1 MRHRLLLALS
11 LVAAPL
17 AFGCSAAGAKDG
29 ASDLGGSDDNDG
41 GAGRDGFNPNNDGGL
56 GGLDPDSHA
65 PLDPKAD
72 NDGDGYL
79 YADDCDDTNKLINP
93 GAFDVVGDKVDNDC
107 NGKVDDV
114 PNCDVSL
121 ALDTGNPMDFA
132 KSLGLCNATTA
143 GATGKNKIWGVI
155 SATLK
160 TVDGT
165 QDPLPAQ
172 YGLEAAWG
180 SAVRPKDG
188 GTIAVLSTGSAR
200 TPGQAGYIK
209 PLVLDVGSTGTGH
222 ENDPPPGWPKNSPGC
237 ADPTSPKVNDSVGLT
252 LQIRVPTNANAF
264 SYDFDFYTSEYH
276 TYVCTEFNDSY
287 IALLKTSIVP
297 PLDPKNNGNISF
309 DSKGGP
315 INVNSGWFQVCAP
328 FNLGDGVHN
337 YTCPLGR
344 GELAGTGF
352 DGDDD
357 PADPPAQDGATSWL
371 ETKAGVVPGETI
383 TIQFVIWNTG
393 DHILQST
400 VLLDNF
406 KWDATPTTGPS
417 TDRPK

>member
-1 MRHRLLLALS
+1 MRHRFFLVIASLA
-11 LVAAPL
+11 VPL
-17 AFGCSAAGAKDG
+17 AFGCSASGSKDG
-29 ASDLGGSDDNDG
+29 GGNLNGDDDG
-41 GAGRDGFNPNNDGGL
+41 GGNPGTDGGFNLDGG
-56 GGLDPDSHA
+56 GGLSDINPDHA
-65 PLDPKAD
+65 PLNPAAD

-93 GAFDVVGDKVDNDC
+93 GAFDVLGDGTDNDC
-107 NGKVDDV
+107 NGKVDDA
-114 PNCDVSL
+114 PACDTGL
-121 ALDTGNPMDFA
+121 ALDTTDPMNFA

-143 GATGKNKIWGVI
+143 SATGKAKIWGVI

-160 TVDGT
+160 TVDGA
-165 QDPLPAQ
+165 QDPLPVQ

-180 SAVRPKDG
+180 TAVRPKDG
-188 GTIAVLSTGSAR
+188 STIAVLSTGSAR

-237 ADPTSPKVNDSVGLT
+237 ADPPTSKVNDSVGLT
-252 LQIRVPTNANAF
+252 MQIRVPTNANAF
-264 SYDFDFYTSEYH
+264 AYDFDFYTSEYH
-276 TYVCTEFNDSY
+276 DFVCTEFNDSY

-297 PLDPKNNGNISF
+297 PLDPKNSGNISF
-309 DSKGGP
+309 DTKGGP
-315 INVNSGWFQVCAP
+315 INVNSGWFQVCSP
-328 FNLGDGVHN
+328 FDLGDGVHN

-352 DGDDD
+352 EGDSD
-357 PADPPAQDGATSWL
+357 QDGATSWL
-371 ETKAGVVPGETI
+371 ETKAGVVPGEII

-406 KWDATPTTGPS
+406 KWDATPTSGGPS